1 MEYTIENNQLHVK
14 LNDHDRYDTSIFEQL
29 AAIKAK
35 YPSYDTPHAERTV
48 EGWLINAK

>member
-29 AAIKAK
+29 DTIKAK
-35 YPSYDTPHAERTV
+35 YPSYNTGRAKRTA